1 METPGFCGEGFSRES
16 DVALNFTMDT
26 NPAPGFVFDEGT
38 TISHP
43 LADSTEKRFAP
54 STMGN
59 PHLITDRI
67 P

>member
-1 METPGFCGEGFSRES
+1 MKEP
-16 DVALNFTMDT
+16 
-26 NPAPGFVFDEGT
+26 